1 MTSAYQQAR
10 RQERLSAETELALVE
25 RWQKHKDLKARDRLI
40 LSQQRV
46 AVMVATPVAK
56 RTGLPLDDLLQTATL
71 GLIKAVDRFDPSKG
85 YRLSTYSVWWI
96 RNVLGVE
103 ASEMSG
109 PVSVPVNLRNS
120 VARQPAFS
128 LNETIA
134 NSDGDKETEWLT
146 LLEDPGP
153 SPEQQAVESDL
164 DTKRKAAL
172 AAALS
177 KFDARTADIVARRY
191 GLNGYEEQT
200 LEEVGRHYGITR
212 ERVRQLEAKAIE
224 ALGRKTALRRTL

>member
-1 MTSAYQQAR
+1 MTSAYQRAG
-10 RQERLSAETELALVE
+10 RQERLSAEMELALIE
-25 RWQKHKDLKARDRLI
+25 RWQKHNDLAARDRLI

-56 RTGLPLDDLLQTATL
+56 RTGLPLDDLVQTATM
-71 GLIKAVDRFDPSKG
+71 GLIKAIDRFDPTKG

-96 RNVLGVE
+96 RSVLGVE
-103 ASEMSG
+103 ASEMTG
-109 PVSVPVNLRNS
+109 AVAVPTNARDA

-128 LNETIA
+128 LNERMP
-134 NSDGDKETEWLT
+134 NPDGDDETEWLT

-153 SPEQQAVESDL
+153 SPENTVLEADL

-172 AAALS
+172 ASALGAL
-177 KFDARTADIVARRY
+177 DPRTADIVARRY

-200 LEEVGRHYGITR
+200 LEDVGAHYKLTR
-212 ERVRQLEAKAIE
+212 ERIRQIEAKGLEALAR
-224 ALGRKTALRRTL
+224 RKALRRTL